1 MGIETGEKRAKEVEK
16 NGEKM
21 DKDTKWLVNN
31 KLSAEI
37 SKLRAE
43 TDSSVEALNNLST
56 EVREEMR
63 KEMIFAIRSAA
74 EVAKTDLDLA
84 VRDCVKKMI
93 AFEAKAASQHAESAA
108 ARAALKSEIAENAK
122 QVSRMIKDAVD
133 TDARAQTALGQ
144 AVAAKLKKTN
154 TQIDAVSAQ
163 MKGIAK
169 KNRAA
174 IDTLNKQTLAKI
186 AKEQEHAKAAVKKF
200 ASDDAARQKAA
211 MDFMSEQLKIAGE
224 EVDAKFGAAHE
235 KLASDRSH
243 AEMALGSAV
252 NGLNDALA
260 KQAALAD
267 SRFEKTVSDI
277 SAARKQAAKQVADL
291 RKEFGTEMDLA
302 VAEAKHTEQILV
314 DNIAKVS
321 GEVISMKANQIRVN
335 LKVKEDLVRVEK
347 LSNDRF
353 TKSTKARGK
362 LRMLMDENKQ
372 AAAEEVKA
380 LSKDLDGKIK
390 KLRALNQAN
399 KIEMQKDLTE
409 ATETFYEK
417 MSAVQK
423 ANMEDIGALN
433 AATAAAKLAAENE
446 LARAQAGFDSKIVM
460 LTNVVTAN
468 AEKAEKEMARLTGV
482 VHNTAKAAADDRKLI
497 KEQTKMMEADLNKA
511 LNRAISIGEAKAK
524 AVEQRIAEHL
534 KNTKRYLQV
543 ELNESVEEA
552 ADNVFK

>member
-1 MGIETGEKRAKEVEK
+1 MGIETGEKRAKEVEA

-56 EVREEMR
+56 EAREEMH

-84 VRDCVKKMI
+84 VRDGVKKMI

-163 MKGIAK
+163 MKEIAK
-169 KNRAA
+169 KNRADIEA
-174 IDTLNKQTLAKI
+174 LNKKTLAKI

-211 MDFMSEQLKIAGE
+211 MDFMTEQLKIAGE
-224 EVDAKFGAAHE
+224 EVDAKFGAAYE
-235 KLASDRSH
+235 KLADDRAD
-243 AEMALGSAV
+243 AETALAGAV

-277 SAARKQAAKQVADL
+277 NAARKEA
-291 RKEFGTEMDLA
+291 TEA
-302 VAEAKHTEQILV
+302 VAELRSDFASELITTTALV
-314 DNIAKVS
+314 KRIDTDLNDRIAVAS
-321 GEVISMKANQIRVN
+321 GEAISYKSFQTAVN
-335 LKVKEDLVRVEK
+335 RRVKEEK
-347 LSNDRF
+347 ERIEELSNHRF
-353 TKSTKARGK
+353 SESKKARGK
-362 LRMLMDENKQ
+362 LRKLMDENKQ
-372 AAAEEVKA
+372 AAAAEVAALAKELDAKLDKA
-380 LSKDLDGKIK
+380 
-390 KLRALNQAN
+390 RATNAHN
-399 KIEMQKDLTE
+399 RREMAKDLTGF
-409 ATETFYEK
+409 TQLFYEK
-417 MSAVQK
+417 LSDQQK
-423 ANMEDIGALN
+423 AHQAGTDELN
-433 AATAAAKLAAENE
+433 AATAAASAAAASE
-446 LARAQAGFDSKIVM
+446 LKRSQDNFDS
-460 LTNVVTAN
+460 
-468 AEKAEKEMARLTGV
+468 
-482 VHNTAKAAADDRKLI
+482 
-497 KEQTKMMEADLNKA
+497 
-511 LNRAISIGEAKAK
+511 
-524 AVEQRIAEHL
+524 
-534 KNTKRYLQV
+534 
-543 ELNESVEEA
+543 
-552 ADNVFK
+552 